1 MSNEQEQD
9 DWFEIT
15 NIWLEVD
22 PRPKTKKLKLCAD
35 ASVPRSFVE
44 ALKDLYKIP
53 VITAI
58 ESNIVTH
65 EDNSILA
72 WSKRNKR
79 VLLTMDRDFWDDKKF
94 PLQNIPG
101 VIFID
106 VPPSDVDDGLEAF
119 ALIYRTLAISFP
131 LDRWPNKK
139 ARVTPS
145 KYLLKMR
152 TQEGHLLQYEIK
164 LVAGKLLTRELHDPF
179 N

>member
-1 MSNEQEQD
+1 MSSEREQY

-22 PRPKTKKLKLCAD
+22 PRPRTKKLKLCAD
-35 ASVPRSFVE
+35 ASVPVSIVE
-44 ALKDLYKIP
+44 ALRAAKIP

-58 ESNIVTH
+58 ESNIATH

-131 LDRWPNKK
+131 LDWWPNQK

-145 KYLLKMR
+145 KYFLKMR
-152 TQEGHLLQYEIK
+152 THEGHLLQYEIK
-164 LVAGKLLTRELHDPF
+164 LVAGKLLARKLHDSL